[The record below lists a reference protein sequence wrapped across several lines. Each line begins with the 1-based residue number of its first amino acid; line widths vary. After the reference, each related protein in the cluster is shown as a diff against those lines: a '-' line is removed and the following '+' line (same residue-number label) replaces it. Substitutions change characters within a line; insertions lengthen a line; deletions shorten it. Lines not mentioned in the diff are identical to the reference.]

1 MTSCN
6 FWILTDSDDIWSLQN
21 QKIYA
26 NKGSNTPAIHN
37 QAMPLHHARIPCKKY
52 KNEIKS
58 YEDRSISGGI
68 RWQCEVV
75 ELLGWDPWAY

>member
-1 MTSCN
+1 
-6 FWILTDSDDIWSLQN
+6 
-21 QKIYA
+21 
-26 NKGSNTPAIHN
+26 
-37 QAMPLHHARIPCKKY
+37 MPLHHARIPCKKY